1 MSRACESDQMVVM
14 RAMGHQQ
21 MDKALASQILDRILA
36 AERELGALSDLSEE
50 ISDDQ
55 ERRALRRHLA
65 EAMNRYTDILMS
77 IVRQYPDL
85 DPDKNAT

>member
-1 MSRACESDQMVVM
+1 
-14 RAMGHQQ
+14 
-21 MDKALASQILDRILA
+21 MDKALAAQIVERILA
-36 AERELGALSDLSEE
+36 AEREFGALNVLSER
-50 ISDDQ
+50 ISDEQ